1 MPAAVGAHAAQFVR
15 RTGGAKGAL
24 EGADHG
30 RRVGWQVAVAAFAVG
45 AQLQHGSLRIGQVG
59 GGSLIMP
66 PAKGLSGFGI

>member
-1 MPAAVGAHAAQFVR
+1 MPAAVGAHASQFVR
-15 RTGGAKGAL
+15 RTAGTEGAL
-24 EGADHG
+24 EGANHG
-30 RRVGWQVAVAAFAVG
+30 RRIWRQVAVAAFAVG